1 MNRSDAP
8 QSREEVEPIERALRQ
23 LDDAIRIEW
32 EPLAVMAKRGG
43 YDAQGKV
50 INPVYDGRWAV
61 VKKEDPYRTT
71 SYRPDTRICFVT
83 ETVVVG
89 TGAKQITA
97 MQEDG
102 PYAPVGWWLVDV
114 MRSWDRA
121 NREAMNEASAILD
134 DWNTQQ
140 DAAALVAGQD
150 GEAERLE
157 AMFMRGTMRG
167 GVSTSHP
174 VRVNLTTLKE

>member
-8 QSREEVEPIERALRQ
+8 QSREEVEPVERALRL
-23 LDDAIRIEW
+23 LDDDLRIEW
-32 EPLAVMAKRGG
+32 EPLAVMTKRGG
-43 YDAQGKV
+43 YDARGKV

-61 VKKEDPYRTT
+61 VKKGDPYRTT
-71 SYRPDTRICFVT
+71 SYRPDTRVCFVT
-83 ETVVVG
+83 APVTVGSG
-89 TGAKQITA
+89 TKQITA

-121 NREAMNEASAILD
+121 NREAMNEAGAILD
-134 DWNTQQ
+134 ALNERQ

-150 GEAERLE
+150 GEAERLD
-157 AMFMRGTMRG
+157 AMFFHATIRG
-167 GVSTSHP
+167 GVSTMHP
-174 VRVNLTTLKE
+174 VRTNLTTSKE